1 MLGQLRLCLSRRHHN
16 LSLRRFLSTASR
28 LPASYQIETRVQ
40 DTDLMGH
47 INNVN
52 FYAFMDT
59 AICNWSISRGDDLPN
74 TPRFIA
80 ETGLKY
86 HSPALY
92 PETIEVSFGV
102 DHLGSSSVKYK
113 VAMFSSKDQR
123 LLTSGHF
130 VHVYVD
136 KNGKPSPMTKQT
148 REMLESITL
157 SVWFTGSTAV
167 PSSWFFNYLYA
178 YICILS
184 QNF

>member
-1 MLGQLRLCLSRRHHN
+1 MFVRLFRRHHH
-16 LSLRRFLSTASR
+16 LSTLLPLRKLSILPDRALSV
-28 LPASYQIETRVQ
+28 LPASFQIHTRVQ

-52 FYAFMDT
+52 YYAFMDT

-86 HSPALY
+86 HAPAQY

-102 DHLGSSSVKYK
+102 DHLGCSSVKYK
-113 VAMFSSKDQR
+113 VAMISCDDQR
-123 LLTSGHF
+123 LLVSGHF

-136 KNGKPSPMTKQT
+136 KNGRPTPMTKKT
-148 REMLESITL
+148 REMLESI
-157 SVWFTGSTAV
+157 VVVAD
-167 PSSWFFNYLYA
+167 
-178 YICILS
+178 
-184 QNF
+184 